1 MLPEGREGGGGGGV
15 DTREGTQPS
24 GWKAF
29 CSELAG

>member
-1 MLPEGREGGGGGGV
+1 MLLEGREGEGGARV

-29 CSELAG
+29 CSEPAG